1 MIFEWSWLPQLAHGL
16 ILTVEITVT
25 CIAIGVVLGILLAL
39 GRVYGGKWISIPCS
53 IYIQIFRGTP
63 LLVQLLMI
71 YYGLPNWGIMLSAFA
86 SGVLALGLNTAAYQ
100 AEYLRGAIQAVKS
113 GQLFAARSM
122 GMSMVQAARYVVLPQ
137 AFRIVIPSWSNELIL
152 MLKYSSIVFSVTLLD
167 LLGVAK
173 RIASQNFLYFEVYI
187 VVALFYLALVF
198 MVTQLLRM
206 LEKKVHIPGL
216 GEHLEG

>member
-1 MIFEWSWLPQLAHGL
+1 MAFDWAWLPPLAHGL
-16 ILTVEITVT
+16 ILTLEITVT
-25 CIAIGVVLGILLAL
+25 CIAFGFVLGVILAL
-39 GRVYGGKWISIPCS
+39 MRVYGGKWLSIPAS

-63 LLVQLLMI
+63 LLVQLLMV
-71 YYGLPNWGIMLSAFA
+71 YYGLPSWGISLSAFT

-100 AEYLRGAIQAVKS
+100 AEYFRGAIQAVKS
-113 GQLFAARSM
+113 GQLLAARSM
-122 GMSMVQAARYVVLPQ
+122 GMTMPQAARYVVLPQ

-167 LLGVAK
+167 LMGVGK
-173 RIASQNFLYFEVYI
+173 RIASHNFRYFEVYV

-198 MVTQLLRM
+198 IITQVLRL

-216 GEHLEG
+216 GEHAE

>member
-1 MIFEWSWLPQLAHGL
+1 MVFDWAWLPPLAHGL
-16 ILTVEITVT
+16 ILTLEITVT
-25 CIAIGVVLGILLAL
+25 CIAFGFALGVILAL
-39 GRVYGGKWISIPCS
+39 MRVYGGKWLSIPAS

-63 LLVQLLMI
+63 LLVQLLMV
-71 YYGLPNWGIMLSAFA
+71 YYGLPSWGISLSAFV

-113 GQLFAARSM
+113 GQLLAARSM
-122 GMSMVQAARYVVLPQ
+122 GMTMPQAARYIVLPQ

-167 LLGVAK
+167 LMGVGK
-173 RIASQNFLYFEVYI
+173 RIASHNFRYFEVYV

-198 MVTQLLRM
+198 IITQVLRL

-216 GEHLEG
+216 GEHAE